1 MARDSS
7 FGRIIL
13 WSLVCG
19 VVIGAAIFFIF
30 GDGWLMGL
38 SLAVEGSLFGAIAGS
53 LVGLV
58 IALLKRLTSRDR
70 S

>member
-1 MARDSS
+1 MAHDS

-19 VVIGAAIFFIF
+19 VVIGAPFFFIF

-38 SLAVEGSLFGAIAGS
+38 FLAVEGSLFGAIVGGS
-53 LVGLV
+53 VGLL
-58 IALLKRLTSRDR
+58 IILLKQLTSRDR